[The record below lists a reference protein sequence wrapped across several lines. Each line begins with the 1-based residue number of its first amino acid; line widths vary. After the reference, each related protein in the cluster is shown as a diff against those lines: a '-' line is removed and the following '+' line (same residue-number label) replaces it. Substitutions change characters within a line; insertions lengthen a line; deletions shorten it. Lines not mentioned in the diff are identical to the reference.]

1 LDFGLPESRL
11 TPDAAAWYSSRDFT
25 LNGNERFELVNFIDG
40 ERSVI
45 EIRDALSAEFRP
57 VLLEVVARYV
67 DDLVQVGVV
76 GWVR

>member
-1 LDFGLPESRL
+1 
-11 TPDAAAWYSSRDFT
+11 
-25 LNGNERFELVNFIDG
+25 
-40 ERSVI
+40 VI